1 MLKNFLLVGLGGA
14 MGSMLRYAFFH
25 WFKSSSFPLSTFL
38 VNMIGSFIIG
48 AVFGYAIRN
57 EDFSATWR
65 LFLVTGICGGFT
77 TYSAFS
83 VEMLTLLQQNRFG
96 TFAVYLLAT
105 VALGLLASWLGYILL
120 KG

>member
-1 MLKNFLLVGLGGA
+1 MIKNFLLVGLGGA
-14 MGSMLRYAFFH
+14 LGSMMRYAFSN
-25 WFKSSSFPLSTFL
+25 WFKLATFPLATFL
-38 VNMIGSFIIG
+38 VNVIGCFIIG
-48 AVFGYAIRN
+48 AVFGYALRN
-57 EDFSATWR
+57 EDFAADWR

-83 VEMLTLLQQNRFG
+83 VEMLTLLQQNRIG

-105 VALGLLASWLGYILL
+105 IILGLLATWLGYILM